1 MKQMIVKWL
10 AVTAVFL
17 WALVPAHPVRAA
29 SAPDRVAVSYVF
41 AYQDSGGRE
50 TGRSYAPYSDAYY
63 VDHTRNSDRL
73 LSEVT
78 APAGYRITSAEI
90 ERQECSRAD
99 SQSFFGHCGFM
110 EGSGRLLLSFRGLD
124 SAEMEGCERTVT
136 VKLSCA
142 PIQYSVVFDYNGGHG
157 DISGKEVFYHAPYGR
172 LPQGER
178 EGSAFRGWSLDITG
192 EQMVWEDTVVENLS
206 GHVLYAVWETC
217 SYRVSFDA
225 AGGTCDRKECEIRYG
240 SGYVLPVPERAGY
253 TFAGW
258 FTDQGRQV
266 TDSTIM
272 TVAGPHTLHARWE
285 NASFEVAFDGNGGSV
300 SSSRKTVTYLGT
312 YGTLP
317 EAERTGY
324 IFSGWFTERD
334 GGKIVTASAS
344 VQETGRHTLYA
355 GWKAEQYRILFDPA
369 GGECDTESREVVY
382 GEPYGVLPEPERT
395 GYTFAGWHL
404 DRKRITAG
412 NLVYVTGQSVL
423 VAEWVPKSYEVC
435 FDPDGGSCGEKYRTV
450 TYDALYGTLPEP
462 ERKGYTFA
470 GWFLADGNR
479 VTEHTAVTIT
489 KDSDLTAS
497 WTPNYYRITFN
508 AAGGECG
515 AESWS
520 YAYDD
525 YFKEFPKAV
534 KAGHIFCGWYTSKE
548 GGELY
553 PEGRKVDILSDMT
566 LYAHWEKAEPAP
578 EDDWYMYPDS
588 PDREEKPHRITMEEA
603 AGKYGFTI
611 SQIRTAMNLYQMEP
625 GVAGSL
631 LQTAQELGADAS
643 LALWDPDVL
652 EKKRSGR
659 DVAGSSFSLFKAR
672 IKKATQNSVTITWNR
687 IRGADGY
694 LIYDSRCGRME
705 HFAFDAETA
714 GTSCTKKGLKKG
726 TYYRFIVTA
735 YALIDGRRVPIAV
748 STNVHAVTKGGKYAN
763 AKKITLK
770 KTHKTMRAG
779 EKWKIKVKVSYGKK
793 QHKTHRKLSFE
804 SSDPGVAKVDDRGI
818 VKAAAKGECRIYVY
832 DQGGRFRK
840 IRIKVKG

>member
-1 MKQMIVKWL
+1 
-10 AVTAVFL
+10 
-17 WALVPAHPVRAA
+17 
-29 SAPDRVAVSYVF
+29 
-41 AYQDSGGRE
+41 
-50 TGRSYAPYSDAYY
+50 
-63 VDHTRNSDRL
+63 
-73 LSEVT
+73 
-78 APAGYRITSAEI
+78 
-90 ERQECSRAD
+90 
-99 SQSFFGHCGFM
+99 M

-225 AGGTCDRKECEIRYG
+225 AGGTCEMR
-240 SGYVLPVPERAGY
+240 
-253 TFAGW
+253 
-258 FTDQGRQV
+258 
-266 TDSTIM
+266 
-272 TVAGPHTLHARWE
+272 
-285 NASFEVAFDGNGGSV
+285 
-300 SSSRKTVTYLGT
+300 
-312 YGTLP
+312 
-317 EAERTGY
+317 
-324 IFSGWFTERD
+324 
-334 GGKIVTASAS
+334 
-344 VQETGRHTLYA
+344 
-355 GWKAEQYRILFDPA
+355 
-369 GGECDTESREVVY
+369 
-382 GEPYGVLPEPERT
+382 
-395 GYTFAGWHL
+395 
-404 DRKRITAG
+404 
-412 NLVYVTGQSVL
+412 
-423 VAEWVPKSYEVC
+423 EWVPKSYEVC

-462 ERKGYTFA
+462 ERTGYAFA
-470 GWFLADGNR
+470 RWFLADGNR

-489 KDSDLTAS
+489 KDSDLTAA
-497 WTPNYYRITFN
+497 WMPNYYRITFN

-515 AESWS
+515 AEAWS

-525 YFKEFPKAV
+525 YFRELPKAV
-534 KAGHIFCGWYTSKE
+534 KAGHVFCGWYTSKE
-548 GGELY
+548 GGERY
-553 PEGRKVDILSDMT
+553 MEGRKVDILSDMT

-578 EDDWYMYPDS
+578 EDDWYIYPDS

-603 AGKYGFTI
+603 AGKYGFTV

-631 LQTAQELGADAS
+631 LQTAKELGADAS